1 MLAIEAKRIVK
12 DAAVICVV
20 LAAIVAGII
29 ATDQDIYLAPALEI
43 FLLLY
48 ASFSGWSLFER
59 ERQENALEYMLSLP
73 VSRSRLLLLK
83 FLPRLLG
90 VSLLLLAYLGL
101 HRSLR
106 LPSFLTP
113 SDFSVLY
120 AAFFLLS
127 TAFAVSFK
135 NFISAFFATC
145 LLAVGQVLLIRYLD
159 PGREISQ
166 AILQAGATILI
177 FPLFFILLFQ
187 RFDIKPVSHFNRKFL
202 PGLLLLAG
210 LIAGVVFLTA
220 PTDWKNF
227 TILPDGRILKNSCQR
242 SEIQLGR
249 ARRRFTGCLVA
260 LRESADG
267 RTLFALA
274 QKPVPDGHCLETGLV
289 ALDLQSGAQKSI
301 FQLTEGWSV
310 ADGYPGEIGA
320 SRGGAYSVF
329 LQNSRLKKA
338 MLLRVRDGRVRE
350 FPIAGEFYDPGISYV
365 LYLDRPSPQVVI
377 YSKPRLY
384 RLDLSGSVEELARSE
399 SIDVWQDRMLLFEP
413 EGISLYRVGESLTPL
428 LQRKGHYK
436 KSLRRIAGYESRG
449 VVYRADR
456 EYFWLDMELQKES
469 RLEAKSPPYT
479 YQQSGRNFNVVFANG
494 SIFTVREIGPGRQSE
509 RVWDPGFQ
517 PAGIRISPFGLLVFR
532 DQEYKVYPFND

>member
-159 PGREISQ
+159 PSREISQ

-338 MLLRVRDGRVRE
+338 MLLQVRDGRVRE